1 MDRGAFVLVVT
12 LLGCGPA
19 APPPASPTPAVDE
32 VAHGVAYEPSCTY
45 AFKGG
50 KIASP
55 TTDVHALAAVE
66 ADRASTLLEAGDP
79 LTAAQR
85 YMDCAAIYRDADE
98 ADATA
103 AYNAEVCYYD
113 AAYAFATAG
122 AFAREGAAALEAAA
136 AEDPRRASYIR
147 DELLAKPP
155 SDCTPATR

>member
-1 MDRGAFVLVVT
+1 MNRGAIVIIAT
-12 LLGCGPA
+12 LLGCGHATPPPA
-19 APPPASPTPAVDE
+19 APEPEPDV
-32 VAHGVAYEPSCTY
+32 VAHGVAYEPPCAY

-50 KIASP
+50 KIANP
-55 TTDVHALAAVE
+55 TTDVHSLAAVE
-66 ADRASTLLEAGDP
+66 ADRASTLLDAGDP

-85 YMDCAAIYRDADE
+85 YLACAAIYRDAAAADE
-98 ADATA
+98 TA

-122 AFAREGAAALEAAA
+122 AFASEGAAALEAAA

-147 DELLAKPP
+147 DTLLAKPP